1 MTDQIPANHN
11 TNGSANPDSQEQLT
25 DQLIPTTLM
34 NRMFPHPLVSFLV
47 FIAWLMLQH
56 SASLGN
62 LILALILAVLIPKIM
77 QAFITRT
84 PQLDWT
90 TALKL
95 FFVVLYDIIIS
106 NFKVAKLVLGPSHQL
121 HPAWYRV
128 PLDSNHDHVNT
139 LLAMIITTTPGT
151 VSAGIDL
158 QRGDILVHSLSSLDT
173 EADIAE
179 IKARYEQPLIQ
190 IFHAEPRE
198 EQG

>member
-1 MTDQIPANHN
+1 MTDQITPKP
-11 TNGSANPDSQEQLT
+11 SADESTQA
-25 DQLIPTTLM
+25 DQLNDPVLPATWS
-34 NRMFPHPLVSFLV
+34 NSMFPHPLVSCFV
-47 FIAWLMLQH
+47 FIAWLMLNH
-56 SASLGN
+56 SVSLGN

-84 PQLDWT
+84 PQLDWM

-106 NFKVAKLVLGPSHQL
+106 NIKVAKLVLGPSHQL

-158 QRGDILVHSLSSLDT
+158 ERGDILVHSLSSLDT

-190 IFHAEPRE
+190 IFHAQPRE
-198 EQG
+198 ADG

>member
-1 MTDQIPANHN
+1 MTDQITPKP
-11 TNGSANPDSQEQLT
+11 SAVESTQA
-25 DQLIPTTLM
+25 DQLNDPVLPATWVW
-34 NRMFPHPLVSFLV
+34 RMFPHPLVSCFV
-47 FIAWLMLQH
+47 FIAWLMLNH
-56 SASLGN
+56 SVSLGN
-62 LILALILAVLIPKIM
+62 LLLALILAILIPKIM

-84 PQLDWT
+84 PQLDWV
-90 TALKL
+90 TAFKL

-173 EADIAE
+173 EVDIAE

-190 IFHAEPRE
+190 IFHAQPRE

>member
-1 MTDQIPANHN
+1 MTDQITPKP
-11 TNGSANPDSQEQLT
+11 SADESTQA
-25 DQLIPTTLM
+25 DQLNDPVLPATWS
-34 NRMFPHPLVSFLV
+34 NRMFPHPLVSCFV
-47 FIAWLMLQH
+47 FIAWLMLNH
-56 SASLGN
+56 SVSLGN
-62 LILALILAVLIPKIM
+62 FLLALILAALIPKIM

-84 PQLDWT
+84 PQLDWMI
-90 TALKL
+90 ALKL

>member
-1 MTDQIPANHN
+1 MTDQITPKP
-11 TNGSANPDSQEQLT
+11 SADESTQA
-25 DQLIPTTLM
+25 DQLNDQVLPATWS
-34 NRMFPHPLVSFLV
+34 NRMFPHPLVSCFV
-47 FIAWLMLQH
+47 FIAWLMLNH
-56 SASLGN
+56 SVSLGN
-62 LILALILAVLIPKIM
+62 LLLALILAILIPKIM

-84 PQLDWT
+84 PELDWV
-90 TALKL
+90 TAFKL

>member
-1 MTDQIPANHN
+1 MTDQITPKP
-11 TNGSANPDSQEQLT
+11 SAVESTQA
-25 DQLIPTTLM
+25 DQLNDPVLPATWVWRI
-34 NRMFPHPLVSFLV
+34 FPHPLVSCIV
-47 FIAWLMLQH
+47 FIAWLMLNH
-56 SASLGN
+56 SVSLGN
-62 LILALILAVLIPKIM
+62 LLLALILAILIPKIM

-84 PQLDWT
+84 PELDWV
-90 TALKL
+90 TAFKL

-190 IFHAEPRE
+190 IFHAQPRE

>member
-1 MTDQIPANHN
+1 MTDQITPKP
-11 TNGSANPDSQEQLT
+11 SADESTQA
-25 DQLIPTTLM
+25 DQLNDPVLPATWVW
-34 NRMFPHPLVSFLV
+34 RMFPHPLVSCFV
-47 FIAWLMLQH
+47 FIAWLMLNH
-56 SASLGN
+56 SVSLGN
-62 LILALILAVLIPKIM
+62 LLLALILAILIPKIM

-84 PQLDWT
+84 PELDWV
-90 TALKL
+90 TAFKL

-173 EADIAE
+173 EVDIAE

-190 IFHAEPRE
+190 IFHAQPRE

>member
-1 MTDQIPANHN
+1 MTDQITPKP
-11 TNGSANPDSQEQLT
+11 SADESTQA
-25 DQLIPTTLM
+25 DQLNDPVLPATWVW
-34 NRMFPHPLVSFLV
+34 RMFPHPLVSCFV
-47 FIAWLMLQH
+47 FIAWLMLNH
-56 SASLGN
+56 SVSLGN
-62 LILALILAVLIPKIM
+62 LLLALILAILIPKIM

-84 PQLDWT
+84 PELDWA

-95 FFVVLYDIIIS
+95 CFVVLYDIIIS

-173 EADIAE
+173 EVDIAE

-190 IFHAEPRE
+190 IFHAQPRE

>member
-1 MTDQIPANHN
+1 MTDQITPKP
-11 TNGSANPDSQEQLT
+11 SADESTQA
-25 DQLIPTTLM
+25 DQLNDPVLPATWVW
-34 NRMFPHPLVSFLV
+34 RMFPHPLVSCFV
-47 FIAWLMLQH
+47 FIAWLMLNH
-56 SASLGN
+56 SVSLGN
-62 LILALILAVLIPKIM
+62 LLLALILAILIPKIM

-84 PQLDWT
+84 PQLDWV
-90 TALKL
+90 TAFKL

-173 EADIAE
+173 EVDIAE

-190 IFHAEPRE
+190 IFHAQPRE